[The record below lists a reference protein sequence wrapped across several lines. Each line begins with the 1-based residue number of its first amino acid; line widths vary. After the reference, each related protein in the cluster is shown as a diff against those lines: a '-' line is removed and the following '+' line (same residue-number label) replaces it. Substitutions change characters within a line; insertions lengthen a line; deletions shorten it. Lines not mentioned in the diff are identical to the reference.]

1 MRKKLISICETL
13 SLKRLLLLWF
23 FIIIIFGLA
32 YFGLSSS
39 QQLTYKNEPL
49 TNNVYGFGNAVYFS
63 FITAL
68 TIGYGNI
75 DPLGFAKILVVIE
88 AMFSI
93 TIFGLIIYQIVSIKQ
108 EEVIEELHELT
119 FEETSN
125 EAISKL
131 YLFRNDLKNI
141 KESLTDKT
149 HSTDKSNKSKTKIN
163 EALKGA
169 GNSLYELKTALNLL
183 KQSSK
188 QLDATAE
195 STAMRIELIA
205 NSINFSLSRLVELLE
220 TFNSKK
226 IDWKKESMTATI
238 TENQAIA
245 RTLYKQYNELKS
257 NDPGNKVGEKLEDL
271 NKTLTTLEKLS
282 KA

>member
-1 MRKKLISICETL
+1 MRTKVVSICEAL
-13 SLKRLLLLWF
+13 SLKRLLLIWF
-23 FIIIIFGLA
+23 AVIIVFSLA
-32 YFGLSSS
+32 YFSLSSS

-49 TNNVYGFGNAVYFS
+49 TNNVYGFGNAIYFS

-75 DPLGFAKILVVIE
+75 EPSGFAKILVVLE

-108 EEVIEELHELT
+108 EEVIEEIHELT

-131 YLFRNDLKNI
+131 YLFRNDIKNI
-141 KESLTDKT
+141 NESLTT
-149 HSTDKSNKSKTKIN
+149 KSELTKSIKSKAKVN
-163 EALKGA
+163 EVLK
-169 GNSLYELKTALNLL
+169 STQDSVYELKTALNLL
-183 KQSSK
+183 QQSSK
-188 QLDATAE
+188 QLDVSAE
-195 STAMRIELIA
+195 STAMRVELIS
-205 NSINFSLSRLVELLE
+205 NSVSFSLSRLVELLE
-220 TFNSKK
+220 AFNTKK
-226 IDWKKESMTATI
+226 IDWKKESITTTI
-238 TENQAIA
+238 TESQAIA

-257 NDPGNKVGEKLEDL
+257 NDQGNKVGEKLEDL
-271 NKTLTTLEKLS
+271 NKTLTTLEKLV